1 MIYITHCAKLARI
14 LRPTFFGVLLIGAI
28 VLLPQVASACP
39 TCKDG
44 LEQTANNVN
53 LVRGYF
59 WSILFMMAMPFVIL
73 GGLGSYMY
81 FEVCR
86 ARADA
91 ARLSTEVL

>member
-1 MIYITHCAKLARI
+1 MIHITHRSKTATF
-14 LRPTFFGVLLIGAI
+14 LRPALFGVLLIGVI

-39 TCKDG
+39 TCKDS

-59 WSILFMMAMPFVIL
+59 WSILFMMAMPFVTL

-81 FEVCR
+81 FEVRR

-91 ARLSTEVL
+91 ARLSTEY